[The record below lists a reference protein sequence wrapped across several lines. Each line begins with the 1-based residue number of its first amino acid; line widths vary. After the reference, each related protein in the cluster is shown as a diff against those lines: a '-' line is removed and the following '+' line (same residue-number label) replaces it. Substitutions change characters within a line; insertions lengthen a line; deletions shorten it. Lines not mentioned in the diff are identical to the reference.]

1 MYKYCINRKMVAHHR
16 GKNKGPQKQALQREA
31 PSILSYP
38 KYCIL
43 LKQYLKFD

>member
-1 MYKYCINRKMVAHHR
+1 MYKYKSKNGCTSQRK
-16 GKNKGPQKQALQREA
+16 KKGPQKQALQLEA
-31 PSILSYP
+31 PGILSYP